1 MKDRLKDFK
10 KDLRTAGVLNPQ
22 LLMNKLQKIRLSD
35 LELEIIRLRYIDGL
49 LIKQIVFYT
58 HHCENWIKKVNQK
71 ATNKILDG
79 LTTADLVELGINP
92 EAPARLLYYN
102 EY

>member
-22 LLMNKLQKIRLSD
+22 LLMKKLARLKLSD
-35 LELEIIRLRYIDGL
+35 LELEIIRLRYVDGL

-58 HHCENWIKKVNQK
+58 HHCETWIKKVNQK
-71 ATNKILDG
+71 ATKKILDG

-92 EAPARLLYYN
+92 EAPASLLYYN